1 MIKIALSSI
10 LLSLS
15 LYGANILN
23 YNIYDRS
30 DRVDVMITFDSPY
43 SGTIRQSIK
52 NSKIVIKLE
61 DAKIESSK
69 IKRLSTDFLKSIAI
83 TPMLAYTQVVASIH
97 SKVHLIASKTS
108 DGYGL
113 RLRFTKTVPNR
124 EIKTPSQKIVQND
137 LSALPTK
144 KGSDISTS
152 YYVVITLLIFGIIL
166 LLIFKKKITNAKETK
181 SLLFDK
187 KTKPKES
194 VAKKDLKEMNDVSI
208 KFQKDIN
215 SSNSVIMIDFD
226 EQSYLVLMGSNN
238 NILLDRF
245 HNNKPISQED
255 FESLIETK
263 SQELDEFLKVEQNN
277 THSNESLKAYKERA
291 ASIMYS
297 NENQ

>member
-1 MIKIALSSI
+1 MIKIAFSSI

-43 SGTIRQSIK
+43 SGTIRQSIN
-52 NSKIVIKLE
+52 NSKIIIKLE

-69 IKRLSTDFLKSIAI
+69 IKRVSTKFIKSIAI
-83 TPMLAYTQVVASIH
+83 TPMLEYTQVVASIH

-113 RLRFTKTVPNR
+113 RLRFTNNIPKK
-124 EIKTPSQKIVQND
+124 ELKTPEKKIVQND

-144 KGSDISTS
+144 KGSDIATS
-152 YYVVITLLIFGIIL
+152 YYIVITLLVAGIII
-166 LLIFKKKITNAKETK
+166 LLIFKKKITNAQESK
-181 SLLFDK
+181 SWLFDK
-187 KTKPKES
+187 TTKSQENS
-194 VAKKDLKEMNDVSI
+194 TKKDLKGINDVSI
-208 KFQKDIN
+208 KFQKKIN
-215 SSNSVIMIDFD
+215 SSNSVVMITF
-226 EQSYLVLMGSNN
+226 EQQSYLVLMGNNN

-245 HNNKPISQED
+245 HDNQPISQEE

-263 SQELDEFLKVEQNN
+263 SQELDEFLKVEQNS

-291 ASIMYS
+291 ASIMYA
-297 NENQ
+297 NEN